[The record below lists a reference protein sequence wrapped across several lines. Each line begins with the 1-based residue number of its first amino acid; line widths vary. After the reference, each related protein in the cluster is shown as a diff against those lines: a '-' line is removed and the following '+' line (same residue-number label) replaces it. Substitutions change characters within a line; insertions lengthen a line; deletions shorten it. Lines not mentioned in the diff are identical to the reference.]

1 MRRSRTVRTSV
12 TAAAAAMFAAAIV
25 GVAADP
31 AAARVVDP
39 AALVAHI
46 HHAAATERLAGAQF
60 CDNGPLGGEKQN

>member
-1 MRRSRTVRTSV
+1 
-12 TAAAAAMFAAAIV
+12 MFAAAIV